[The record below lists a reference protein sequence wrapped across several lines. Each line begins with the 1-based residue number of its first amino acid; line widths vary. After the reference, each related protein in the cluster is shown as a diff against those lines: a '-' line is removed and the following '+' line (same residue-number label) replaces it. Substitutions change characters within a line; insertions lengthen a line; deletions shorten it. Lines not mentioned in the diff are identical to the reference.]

1 MKQEQMVHPTEQ
13 RAGSMLAGVAAAS
26 AKAEASEKAL
36 RDGAAKRLD
45 AVNKRLEELRPTVLT
60 SSADAD
66 EYQGL
71 IVERHRL
78 HQVVMAP

>member
-1 MKQEQMVHPTEQ
+1 MKQQSISHPTEQ
-13 RAGSMLAGVAAAS
+13 RAGAMLQSLAGAS
-26 AKAEASEKAL
+26 TRVDASEKAT
-36 RDGAAKRLD
+36 RDGASKRLEAVEKRLD
-45 AVNKRLEELRPTVLT
+45 ELRPTVLT

-71 IVERHRL
+71 VVERHRL